1 MGVADAAQWNA
12 VNSVFGSDCDYT
24 FLMCY
29 FHVTKT
35 NLRKRGYVPPAR
47 AIEVMEDIHD
57 LHFSE
62 NEVIFHSKLAEIQ
75 ARWQLSTELA
85 QFSAY
90 FFEGLVEPSILE
102 VGFVTTNNPCETYNA
117 AIKRDVTLRR
127 KLKVCDGL
135 LSHKQLP
142 CHHGSQS
149 ARRTAP
155 LVGAVSRV
163 ETAP

>member
-29 FHVTKT
+29 FHVTKK

-85 QFSAY
+85 QISAY
-90 FFEGLVEPSILE
+90 FSK
-102 VGFVTTNNPCETYNA
+102 GFVTTNNPCETYNA
-117 AIKRDVTLRR
+117 AIKRNVTLRR

-149 ARRTAP
+149 ARRTVP